1 MRPSQL
7 LAAVVALSSVTAAFP
22 DIFENV
28 NALGDVKNVIYG
40 RQDNSESESQQP
52 TETAAPKS
60 TAESEEPKSTAEPK
74 ETDKSSSE
82 KETGKATGTAK
93 TTGKVSGT
101 KTTGKP
107 KATSFDP
114 RLPAGGLSMITPG
127 ALAGA
132 QYYKIGDWVTFAW
145 NYTSLSVTPSAIDI
159 LATCT
164 ANQATYTLAV
174 NQSVSETGMVLWDT
188 GAYQETAT
196 VPLLTETYTLI
207 IYDAESSVSATAA
220 AGYLA
225 PYNQFTFGMYT
236 PQPYVKWADFKCANC
251 NPNGALSAFDS
262 LTLRA
267 LLITSGTT
275 VGSLLYFAYSFGVF

>member
-1 MRPSQL
+1 MPDSQ
-7 LAAVVALSSVTAAFP
+7 
-22 DIFENV
+22 
-28 NALGDVKNVIYG
+28 
-40 RQDNSESESQQP
+40 SETQQP
-52 TETAAPKS
+52 TKTDATK
-60 TAESEEPKSTAEPK
+60 TTAEPK
-74 ETDKSSSE
+74 NTGDAKSTGDSSSE
-82 KETGKATGTAK
+82 KQTAKETGSSKVTGKA
-93 TTGKVSGT
+93 SGT

-114 RLPAGGLSMITPG
+114 RLPAGGVSMVTPG

-145 NYTSLSVTPSAIDI
+145 NYTSLSVTPSAVDI

-174 NQSVSETGMVLWDT
+174 NQSVQETGMVLWDT

-262 LTLRA
+262 LTFRA

-275 VGSLLYFAYSFGVF
+275 VGSLLYFAYSFGVL